1 MAQRKRRGGLMASEN
16 EFSSAFSS
24 AFDALVSD
32 YPTPMSICWPVNW
45 QACSPDILVG
55 LTPEQILLSEAL
67 AAQTLRML
75 TGYRVGGCS
84 VTVRPCNRSCI
95 PGTWLTAPD
104 LGALF
109 AGVNNGYFGFSPYI
123 GPSGQWLNACGCSGD
138 GCSCTKVEEVWLPGT
153 VGRIDSVV
161 LDGVT
166 LPTTAYRVDNNN
178 RLVRTDGGTWP
189 TCQDMNLD
197 SGVGTFIVTYLDGNE
212 VDGVGAYVAG
222 ILAAEYARA
231 CQGADCALPSNV
243 ANIARAGITMEL
255 DPEMF
260 QGGVTGNRT
269 VDSYIRI
276 WNPTDTLPSGVYSI
290 DAPKARRTTWRY

>member
-1 MAQRKRRGGLMASEN
+1 MAQN
-16 EFSSAFSS
+16 EFTDGFSQ

-32 YPTPMSICWPVNW
+32 YPDPVDLCWPVNW
-45 QACSPDILVG
+45 EACPPEILSD
-55 LTPEQILLSEAL
+55 LSPEQQALSEGL

-75 TGYRVGGCS
+75 TGFRVGGCS

-95 PGTWLTAPD
+95 PGSWLSAPN
-104 LGALF
+104 LGILF
-109 AGVNNGYFGFSPYI
+109 AGVYGGSFGFSPYVLN
-123 GPSGQWLNACGCSGD
+123 GQWMNACGCAGD

-189 TCQDMNLD
+189 VCQDMNLD

-212 VDGVGAYVAG
+212 VDGVGAYVGG
-222 ILAAEYARA
+222 ILAAEFAQA
-231 CQGADCALPSNV
+231 CIGGDCSLPANVQSLTRQGVTLE
-243 ANIARAGITMEL
+243 M

-260 QGGVTGNRT
+260 QGGMTGNRT

-276 WNPTDTLPSGVYSI
+276 WNPTDSLPSGIYSP
-290 DAPKARRTTWRY
+290 DVPRARRTTWRA